1 MSFDFSSV
9 ADIPTMEERNA
20 SCEES
25 AGLWDRP
32 GFLLRL
38 CLQETGQAFEQG
50 CAEVGL
56 TPRQFDFL
64 FVLNVIE
71 ETTQD
76 RLARILVLDRSTTG
90 LVVGI
95 LERKGFVERR
105 VAPTDKRKRLVR
117 STDEGRAAFA
127 KASPAAEAARARLFE
142 RLSAG
147 ERGQL
152 MRLLRKI
159 SEPAPQVT

>member
-1 MSFDFSSV
+1 MNEPNV
-9 ADIPTMEERNA
+9 

-38 CLQETGQAFEQG
+38 CLQETGQAFERG

-64 FVLNVIE
+64 FVLNGME

-76 RLARILVLDRSTTG
+76 RL
-90 LVVGI
+90 
-95 LERKGFVERR
+95 
-105 VAPTDKRKRLVR
+105 VR
-117 STDEGRAAFA
+117 STDKGRAAFA
-127 KASPAAEAARARLFE
+127 KASPAAEAAKARLFE
-142 RLSAG
+142 RLSEG

-152 MRLLRKI
+152 MHLLRKI
-159 SEPAPQVT
+159 SEPAPRVT

>member
-1 MSFDFSSV
+1 MNQSNDSRE
-9 ADIPTMEERNA
+9 D
-20 SCEES
+20 S
-25 AGLWDRP
+25 AGLRDRP

-64 FVLNVIE
+64 FVLNRIE

-95 LERKGFVERR
+95 LERKGLVERR
-105 VAPTDKRKRLVR
+105 VAPADKRKRLVR
-117 STDEGRAAFA
+117 STDRGRAAFA
-127 KASPAAEAARARLFE
+127 KASPAAEAAKARLFE
-142 RLSAG
+142 RLSEG

-159 SEPAPQVT
+159 SQPSPRAGDRLPEAGAAS

>member
-1 MSFDFSSV
+1 MDLE
-9 ADIPTMEERNA
+9 DI
-20 SCEES
+20 SCEER

-38 CLQETGQAFEQG
+38 CLQETGQAFEEG

-64 FVLNVIE
+64 FVLNGIE

-90 LVVGI
+90 LVLGI

-105 VAPTDKRKRLVR
+105 VAPLDKRKRLVR
-117 STDEGRAAFA
+117 STDKGRAAFA
-127 KASPAAEAARARLFE
+127 RASPAAEAARARLFE
-142 RLSAG
+142 RLSEG

-152 MRLLRKI
+152 MYLLRKV
-159 SEPAPQVT
+159 SEPKPRTGDHLPESSAAS

>member
-1 MSFDFSSV
+1 MS
-9 ADIPTMEERNA
+9 R
-20 SCEES
+20 EES
-25 AGLWDRP
+25 AGLRERP

-38 CLQETGQAFEQG
+38 CLQETGQVFERG

-64 FVLNVIE
+64 FVLDEVG

-76 RLARILVLDRSTTG
+76 RLARILVLDRSTAG
-90 LVVGI
+90 LVIGI

-105 VAPTDKRKRLVR
+105 VAPADRRKRLVR
-117 STDEGRAAFA
+117 STASGRAAFA

-142 RLSAG
+142 RLSEG
-147 ERGQL
+147 EGRQL
-152 MRLLRKI
+152 MRLLRRI
-159 SEPAPQVT
+159 SEPAPRAGGDPPGSGAES

>member
-1 MSFDFSSV
+1 MPNEPDV
-9 ADIPTMEERNA
+9 
-20 SCEES
+20 SCEEN

-38 CLQETGQAFEQG
+38 CLQETGQVFEQG
-50 CAEVGL
+50 CVEVGL

-64 FVLNVIE
+64 FVLNQIE

-76 RLARILVLDRSTTG
+76 RLARILVLDRSTAG
-90 LVVGI
+90 LVIGI

-105 VAPTDKRKRLVR
+105 VAPADRRKRLVR
-117 STDEGRAAFA
+117 STAKGRAAFA

-142 RLSAG
+142 RLSEV

-152 MRLLRKI
+152 MHLLRKI
-159 SEPAPQVT
+159 SQPTPRTVCGIPESSPVS